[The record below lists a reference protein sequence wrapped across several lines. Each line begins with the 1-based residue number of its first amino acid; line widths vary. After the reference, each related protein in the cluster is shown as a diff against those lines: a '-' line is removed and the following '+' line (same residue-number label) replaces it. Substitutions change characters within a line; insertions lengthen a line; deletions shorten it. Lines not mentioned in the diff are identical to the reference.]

1 VILACDQIYWSSET
15 EDAIRQHKLQEYHQK
30 CHQQLLDVTELVR
43 MDLTKLQ
50 RVSLGA
56 LVTLD
61 VHGRDVIE
69 NLVNANVQKEG
80 DFEWSAQLRYYWL
93 ESAKS
98 YSGTHNAFLI
108 QVENRFRY
116 GCEYLGNSMRLVVT
130 PLTDRIYLTLTGALG
145 MALGGAPAGPAGTGK
160 TETTKDLAKA
170 MSKQCIVFNCQ
181 EGMDYIMVGKFFKG
195 LSMSGAWA
203 CFDEFNRINIEVL
216 SVIAQQ
222 LLTINQA
229 IVNKLARFVF
239 EGSEIPL
246 NPENASFIT
255 MNPGSLVLSPNKILD
270 F

>member
-1 VILACDQIYWSSET
+1 MHMSTGMIFVCVRVCACICICICIWTRS
-15 EDAIRQHKLQEYHQK
+15 
-30 CHQQLLDVTELVR
+30 
-43 MDLTKLQ
+43 
-50 RVSLGA
+50 
-56 LVTLD
+56 
-61 VHGRDVIE
+61 
-69 NLVNANVQKEG
+69 
-80 DFEWSAQLRYYWL
+80 RYYWL
-93 ESAKS
+93 ESKELALGPA
-98 YSGTHNAFLI
+98 YSGSKNAYLMQI
-108 QVENRFRY
+108 ENKFRY

-170 MSKQCIVFNCQ
+170 MAKQCIVFNCQ

-229 IVNKLARFVF
+229 IINKLERFVF
-239 EGSEIPL
+239 EGTEISL
-246 NPENASFIT
+246 NPEAASFIT
-255 MNPGSLVLSPNKILD
+255 MNPGCVCRRTH
-270 F
+270 